1 MGESD
6 SCILLKGESVS
17 SPYMVGAQFER
28 IQTMN
33 SDFIDAVKNHDYR
46 YLHACIIS
54 GRTPNVVGSDG
65 KSALLVAT
73 EAHDPSM
80 VQWLLEHGANV
91 DFYAPDDKIIDQTAF
106 LSAGANGYTDIL
118 EILIP
123 YEPDVSIRNGYGG
136 NALIPAAEKGHVDT
150 VRLLLEKT
158 KVDVNFVNRLGWT
171 ALLEAVIYGRDN
183 NAYHEVVRLLLH
195 HGAAP
200 RLSDK
205 DGVTPLEHAQRRN
218 LTMILPL
225 LLDEG

>member
-1 MGESD
+1 
-6 SCILLKGESVS
+6 
-17 SPYMVGAQFER
+17 
-28 IQTMN
+28 MN
-33 SDFIDAVKNHDYR
+33 SDFINAVKNHDYG
-46 YLHACIIS
+46 YLNECIIS
-54 GRTPNVVGSDG
+54 GQTPNVVGNDG

-73 EAHDPSM
+73 EEHDPSM

-91 DFYAPDDKIIDQTAF
+91 DFYNPDYKIIDQTAF
-106 LSAGANGYTDIL
+106 LSAGANGFNDIL

-123 YEPDVSIRNGYGG
+123 YAPNVSIRNGHGG

-158 KVDVNFVNRLGWT
+158 KVDVNFVNHLGWT
-171 ALLEAVIYGRDN
+171 ALLEVVIYGRDN
-183 NAYHEVVRLLLH
+183 KAYQEIVRLLLQ
-195 HGAAP
+195 HGAEP